1 MNNLFFELIRVSLGI
16 QKELSRIPT
25 SEEWNDLLEISKKQ
39 ALSGICGYG
48 LQTLYKDSRYSASI
62 PKRFLLQWVGL
73 AGVIKNEN
81 QKVNKQSV
89 KLIKY
94 FSEQGFNC
102 SILKGQGMAA
112 YYKNDL
118 VDLRLLRQSGDIDL
132 WVGGGRKAVW
142 SHIRKNFGL
151 FEYDYKT
158 VHPSFYRDTEVEIH
172 WIPEI
177 LMNLI
182 RNRRLQKFWKN
193 HEKELY
199 SDTIELPEGVGRIQ
213 IPSVSMNR
221 FYILLHC
228 YRHAFDSG
236 VGLRQVM
243 DYYFVLQQDK
253 DKASRTVTMRLVNS
267 FGLSKFAA
275 AMMWVMKE
283 LFHMEDD
290 YLLCAPNEKEG
301 KFLLNE
307 IMQTGNFGQYDERLK
322 PIGDSKIVRIISTK
336 LQRAPYLII
345 HYPMEVL
352 WAPVWKIYHFIWK
365 RTVGRLR

>member
-1 MNNLFFELIRVSLGI
+1 MNSLFFELIRVSLGI
-16 QKELSRIPT
+16 QNDLSRIPT
-25 SEEWNDLLEISKKQ
+25 AEEWNDLFEISKKQ
-39 ALSGICGYG
+39 ALTGICGYG
-48 LQTLYKDSRYSASI
+48 LQTLYKEPRYSAFI
-62 PKRFLLQWVGL
+62 PKRFLLQWLGF
-73 AGVIKNEN
+73 ASVIRDDN
-81 QKVNKQSV
+81 QRVNKQSV

-94 FSEQGFNC
+94 FSEHGFNC

-112 YYKNDL
+112 LYKNDM

-142 SHIRKNFGL
+142 SHIREKFGL

-158 VHPSFYRDTEVEIH
+158 VHPSFYSDTEVEIH

-182 RNRRLQKFWKN
+182 RNRRLQRFWKD

-199 SDTIELPEGVGRIQ
+199 SDTIELLDGAGRIR
-213 IPSVSMNR
+213 IPSASMNR

-228 YRHAFDSG
+228 YRHTFDSG

-253 DKASRTVTMRLVNS
+253 DKASRAVTMRLVKD

-275 AMMWVMKE
+275 AMMWIMKE
-283 LFHMEDD
+283 IFYMKDD
-290 YLLCAPNEKEG
+290 YLLCAPSEKEG

-307 IMQTGNFGQYDERLK
+307 ILQSGNFGQYDERLK
-322 PIGDSKIVRIISTK
+322 PIGESMLVRIIAAK

-352 WAPVWKIYHFIWK
+352 WAPVWKIYHFVWK